1 MTHKLEADGI
11 LLEFGRRKILSDIYL
26 KCETGKITGI
36 LGRNGQ
42 GKTCL
47 MNIIY
52 GSLEAISKSIRFDNV
67 STFNAFKRPDLLQ
80 YLPQFNFIPK
90 SLTLKRIIVDFDL
103 DYSEFEEHFLEYQSK
118 YKSSISNLSGGEK
131 RLVEV
136 YIIVKSNSQFV
147 MLDEPFSHLMPLQI
161 EKIVEIMK
169 VEKIKKGF
177 LVTDHMYKQ
186 ILDIC
191 DDLYVL
197 TDGKAHLTKSIS
209 DIESLGYARL

>member
-11 LLEFGRRKILSDIYL
+11 LLEFGARKILSDIYL

-36 LGRNGQ
+36 LGRNGH

-90 SLTLKRIIVDFDL
+90 SLTLKRIFLDFDI
-103 DYSEFEEHFLEYQSK
+103 DYSEFEGHFPEYQSK
-118 YKSSISNLSGGEK
+118 YKSSINNLSGGEK

-136 YIIVKSNSQFV
+136 YIFIKSNSQFV

-161 EKIVEIMK
+161 EKVKEIMK
-169 VEKIKKGF
+169 VEKLKKGF
-177 LVTDHMYKQ
+177 LVTDHMFRQ
-186 ILDIC
+186 IIDISAN
-191 DDLYVL
+191 YMF
-197 TDGKAHLTKSIS
+197 
-209 DIESLGYARL
+209 